1 MAGFAR
7 ALAVGL
13 RGVEGQVVEVEA
25 HLARGLPGLVITGLP
40 DAAVAQARDRV
51 RAAVLNSG
59 QRWPDQRITVGLGP
73 AWMPKHGTGFDLAV
87 AAAILVA
94 AGAAPAVG
102 LHDLALIG
110 ELGLDG
116 RVRTIR
122 GMFPSVAAGAAAGL
136 PRFVVPAGNWS
147 EAALVPGVEVIGR
160 RTLRGV
166 LALLRG
172 EEPPPDE
179 EDEPEQATGW
189 APAEGV
195 AAGNGAPRDGDLADV
210 VGQELGRRAV
220 EVAAAGGHHLALFGP
235 PGAGKT
241 MLAERLPGV
250 LPSLAEDAAVEVTA
264 VHSIAGVLPAGA
276 GLVRRAPYQAPHH
289 TATVAALV
297 GGGSGL
303 ARPGAVSLA
312 HHGVLFLDESPEFT
326 PRALDALR
334 QPVERGEV
342 VLARSGGSVRY
353 PARVQLVLAA
363 NPCSCASAAG
373 DRACTCTPLA
383 RRRYLGRISGPLLDR
398 IDLRVTLLPVASAA
412 LHADLDRPEP
422 TALVAARVVEA
433 RSAAA
438 DRWGHLGW
446 PSNAAVPGPTLRRD
460 WRLPRPVTAA
470 AARAVD
476 HGELSARGYDRV
488 LRIAWTL
495 ADLAGR
501 QAPDQ
506 GDVNEALEL
515 RRGQVAA

>member
-13 RGVEGQVVEVEA
+13 HGVHGWVVEVEA
-25 HLARGLPGLVITGLP
+25 HLAQGLPGLVITGLP
-40 DAAVAQARDRV
+40 DAAVSQARDRV

-73 AWMPKHGTGFDLAV
+73 AWLPKHGTNFDLAV

-94 AGAAPAVG
+94 SGAAPAVALDG
-102 LHDLALIG
+102 LGFLG

-116 RVRTIR
+116 RIRPVR
-122 GMFPSVAAGAAAGL
+122 GVFPAVAAGAKVGL
-136 PRFVVPAGNWS
+136 LRYVVPAGNWS
-147 EAALVPGVEVIGR
+147 EAALVPGADVVGR

-172 EEPPPDE
+172 EEPPLDDAASAPQARAFPDSLL
-179 EDEPEQATGW
+179 
-189 APAEGV
+189 APG
-195 AAGNGAPRDGDLADV
+195 GDLADV

-241 MLAERLPGV
+241 MLAERLPGI
-250 LPSLAEDAAVEVTA
+250 LPTLDDEAAVEVTA
-264 VHSIAGVLPAGA
+264 VHSVAGVLPAGG
-276 GLVRRAPYQAPHH
+276 GLVRQPPYQAPHH

-303 ARPGAVSLA
+303 ARPGAVTLA
-312 HHGVLFLDESPEFT
+312 HRGVLFLDETPEFS

-342 VLARSGGSVRY
+342 VLARTGGAVRY
-353 PARVQLVLAA
+353 PACVQLVLAA
-363 NPCSCASAAG
+363 NPCPCATAAG
-373 DRACTCTPLA
+373 DRACTCTPTA

-398 IDLRVTLLPVASAA
+398 IDVRVLLLPVASAA
-412 LHADLDRPEP
+412 LFAGFDRPDP
-422 TALVAARVVEA
+422 TSVVAARVRDA
-433 RSAAA
+433 RAAA
-438 DRWGHLGW
+438 RERWEEFGW
-446 PSNAAVPGPTLRRD
+446 VSNAAVPGPALRAE
-460 WRLPRPVTAA
+460 WRLPRSVTTA

-476 HGELSARGYDRV
+476 TGELSARGYDRV
-488 LRIAWTL
+488 LRIAWTIS
-495 ADLAGR
+495 DLSGR
-501 QAPDQ
+501 MAPDQ

-515 RRGQVAA
+515 RRGLVAA

>member
-1 MAGFAR
+1 MVGFAR
-7 ALAVGL
+7 AFAVGL
-13 RGVEGQVVEVEA
+13 HGVHGHVVEVEA
-25 HLARGLPGLVITGLP
+25 HLAQGLPGLVITGLP
-40 DAAVAQARDRV
+40 DPAVAQARDRV

-73 AWMPKHGTGFDLAV
+73 AWVPKHGTNFDLAV

-94 AGAAPAVG
+94 SGAAPAVALDG
-102 LHDLALIG
+102 LALLG

-116 RVRTIR
+116 RIRPVR
-122 GMFPSVAAGAAAGL
+122 GVFPAVAAGAKVGL
-136 PRFVVPAGNWS
+136 LRYVVPAGNWS
-147 EAALVPGVEVIGR
+147 EAALVPGAEVVGR

-166 LALLRG
+166 IALLRG
-172 EEPPPDE
+172 EEPLPD
-179 EDEPEQATGW
+179 DAASEP
-189 APAEGV
+189 PAEQV
-195 AAGNGAPRDGDLADV
+195 PTPLSAPVGDLADV

-250 LPSLAEDAAVEVTA
+250 LPPLDDGAAVEVTA
-264 VHSIAGVLPAGA
+264 VHSVAGTLPVGS
-276 GLVRRAPYQAPHH
+276 GLVRQAPYQAPHH

-303 ARPGAVSLA
+303 ARPGAISLA
-312 HHGVLFLDESPEFT
+312 HQGVLFLDESPEFS

-342 VLARSGGSVRY
+342 VLARSGGVVRY

-363 NPCSCASAAG
+363 NPCPCATAAG
-373 DRACTCTPLA
+373 DRACTCTPTA

-398 IDLRVTLLPVASAA
+398 IDLRVSLLPVASAA
-412 LHADLDRPEP
+412 LYAGFDRPSP
-422 TALVAARVVEA
+422 TSEVAERVRDAR
-433 RSAAA
+433 AAA
-438 DRWGHLGW
+438 GERWGQLGW
-446 PSNAAVPGPTLRRD
+446 TSNAAVPGQALRAE
-460 WRLPRPVTAA
+460 WRLPRHVTAA
-470 AARAVD
+470 VAWALDA
-476 HGELSARGYDRV
+476 GELSARGYDRV

-495 ADLAGR
+495 ADLSGR
-501 QAPDQ
+501 LSPDQ

-515 RRGQVAA
+515 RRGLVVV

>member
-13 RGVEGQVVEVEA
+13 LGVQGRVVEVEA
-25 HLARGLPGLVITGLP
+25 HLAQGLPGLVITGLP
-40 DAAVAQARDRV
+40 DAAVVQARDRV

-59 QRWPDQRITVGLGP
+59 QRWPDQRMTVGLGP
-73 AWMPKHGTGFDLAV
+73 AWLPKHGTAFDLAM
-87 AAAILVA
+87 AMAILAA
-94 AGAAPAVG
+94 AGAAPPVALDG
-102 LHDLALIG
+102 LALIG

-116 RVRTIR
+116 RVRPVR
-122 GMFPSVAAGAAAGL
+122 GVFPSVAAGAAAGVS
-136 PRFVVPAGNWS
+136 RFVVPAANWS
-147 EAALVPGVEVIGR
+147 EAALVPGVEVVGR

-166 LALLRG
+166 LAVLRG
-172 EEPPPDE
+172 EEAPPEESEPGPAVVAGDQLRPD
-179 EDEPEQATGW
+179 A
-189 APAEGV
+189 AE
-195 AAGNGAPRDGDLADV
+195 NGDLADV
-210 VGQELGRRAV
+210 VGQESGRRAV

-250 LPSLAEDAAVEVTA
+250 LPPLGEAAAVEVTA
-264 VHSIAGVLPAGA
+264 VHSVAGILPVGS

-289 TATVAALV
+289 TATVASLV

-312 HHGVLFLDESPEFT
+312 HHGVLFLDESPEFS

-342 VLARSGGSVRY
+342 VLARAGGVVRY

-363 NPCSCASAAG
+363 NPCPCATAAG
-373 DRACTCTPLA
+373 DRACTCTPQA
-383 RRRYLGRISGPLLDR
+383 RRRYLGRLSGPLLDR

-422 TALVAARVVEA
+422 SQVVAGRVVEA
-433 RSAAA
+433 RAASVE
-438 DRWGHLGW
+438 RWGHLGW
-446 PSNAAVPGPTLRRD
+446 SSNAGAPGPALRTE
-460 WRLPRPVTAA
+460 WRLPRSVTLAA
-470 AARAVD
+470 AHAVD
-476 HGELSARGYDRV
+476 QGELSARGYDRV
-488 LRIAWTL
+488 LRVAWTL

-501 QAPDQ
+501 PAPDE

-515 RRGQVAA
+515 RRGQVPA

>member
-13 RGVEGQVVEVEA
+13 HGVHGRVVEVEA
-25 HLARGLPGLVITGLP
+25 HLAQGLPGLVITGLP
-40 DAAVAQARDRV
+40 DAAVVQARDRV

-73 AWMPKHGTGFDLAV
+73 AWLPKHGTNFDLAV

-94 AGAAPAVG
+94 SGAAPMVSLDG
-102 LHDLALIG
+102 LVLIG

-116 RVRTIR
+116 RIRAVR
-122 GMFPSVAAGAAAGL
+122 GVFPAVAAGAKVGL
-136 PRFVVPAGNWS
+136 RRYVVPVGNWS
-147 EAALVPGVEVIGR
+147 EAALVPGVDVVGR

-172 EEPPPDE
+172 EEPPAD
-179 EDEPEQATGW
+179 DDAAEPPA
-189 APAEGV
+189 APA
-195 AAGNGAPRDGDLADV
+195 AGHPSGRGAGDLADV
-210 VGQELGRRAV
+210 AGQEIGRRAV

-250 LPSLAEDAAVEVTA
+250 LPPLGDEAAVEVTA
-264 VHSIAGVLPAGA
+264 VHSVAGVLPAGR
-276 GLVRRAPYQAPHH
+276 GLVREAPYQAPHH

-312 HHGVLFLDESPEFT
+312 HHGVLFLDESPEFS

-334 QPVERGEV
+334 QPVECGEV
-342 VLARSGGSVRY
+342 VLARSGGAVRY

-363 NPCSCASAAG
+363 NPCPCASAAG
-373 DRACTCTPLA
+373 DRACTCTPTA

-398 IDLRVTLLPVASAA
+398 IDLRVMLLPVASAA
-412 LHADLDRPEP
+412 LYADLDRPE
-422 TALVAARVVEA
+422 TTEVVADRVRGARLAGAE
-433 RSAAA
+433 
-438 DRWGHLGW
+438 RWGHHGW
-446 PSNAAVPGPTLRRD
+446 TSNAAVPGPALRAE
-460 WRLPRPVTAA
+460 WRLSRAITGA

-476 HGELSARGYDRV
+476 SGELSARGYDRV

-501 QAPDQ
+501 SAPDP

-515 RRGQVAA
+515 RRGLVTA

>member
-13 RGVEGQVVEVEA
+13 QGVHGRVVEVEA
-25 HLARGLPGLVITGLP
+25 HLAQGLPGLVITGLP
-40 DAAVAQARDRV
+40 DAAVTQARDRV

-73 AWMPKHGTGFDLAV
+73 AWLPKHGTSFDLAV
-87 AAAILVA
+87 AAAILTA
-94 AGAAPAVG
+94 AGATPRVALEG
-102 LHDLALIG
+102 LVLIG

-116 RVRTIR
+116 GLRPVRGI
-122 GMFPSVAAGAAAGL
+122 FPSVVAGTKSGL
-136 PRFVVPAGNWS
+136 RRYVVPAGNWS
-147 EAALVPGVEVIGR
+147 EAALAPGAEVVGR

-166 LALLRG
+166 IALLRG
-172 EEPPPDE
+172 EEPPID
-179 EDEPEQATGW
+179 DAAS
-189 APAEGV
+189 APPPPR
-195 AAGNGAPRDGDLADV
+195 AAVTPGDSEGDLAEV
-210 VGQELGRRAV
+210 VGQEIGRRAV

-250 LPSLAEDAAVEVTA
+250 LPPLDDRSAVEVTA
-264 VHSIAGVLPAGA
+264 VHSVAGVLPVGT

-297 GGGSGL
+297 GGGTGL
-303 ARPGAVSLA
+303 ARPGAISLA
-312 HHGVLFLDESPEFT
+312 HHGVLFLDESPEFS

-342 VLARSGGSVRY
+342 LLARTGGAVRY

-363 NPCSCASAAG
+363 NPCPCASAAG
-373 DRACTCTPLA
+373 DRACTCTPSA

-398 IDLRVTLLPVASAA
+398 IDLRVVLLPVASAA
-412 LHADLDRPEP
+412 LYASHDQPDS
-422 TALVAARVVEA
+422 TAVVAQRVVAARTAAVE
-433 RSAAA
+433 
-438 DRWGHLGW
+438 RWGTVGW
-446 PSNAAVPGPTLRRD
+446 SSNATVPGSTLRAPE

-470 AARAVD
+470 AARAID
-476 HGELSARGYDRV
+476 TGELSARGYDRV

-501 QAPDQ
+501 SAPDH

-515 RRGQVAA
+515 RRGLVTV